1 MAMVIVVVVVVVGWV
16 AGVVVGVVV
25 LVVFVVVA
33 VVVAAKQFGASSR
46 QQHFPYFPNLDA
58 LISAFLVEELAA
70 LVKSK
75 LLQDSQVS
83 GSLKILPLKLAKAG
97 RLWWNGCPLPEFM
110 MYLSTDDFLPTSI
123 NTRWWWFVARWM
135 FGFGMHKYSYLHYI
149 YICIFTTSSDQM
161 ILTSRNLHGMLRTW
175 IDLHLMT
182 WHGRSSPPAPGE
194 FLHLGYRLLSLRHQP
209 VTCVR
214 HKGMKRDHAPNQPR
228 NGIKNIPYWMLHDRK

>member
-1 MAMVIVVVVVVVGWV
+1 MAMVIVVVVVVVVGWV

-97 RLWWNGCPLPEFM
+97 RL
-110 MYLSTDDFLPTSI
+110 
-123 NTRWWWFVARWM
+123 
-135 FGFGMHKYSYLHYI
+135 
-149 YICIFTTSSDQM
+149 
-161 ILTSRNLHGMLRTW
+161 
-175 IDLHLMT
+175 
-182 WHGRSSPPAPGE
+182 
-194 FLHLGYRLLSLRHQP
+194 
-209 VTCVR
+209 
-214 HKGMKRDHAPNQPR
+214 
-228 NGIKNIPYWMLHDRK
+228 